1 MRQLWDIKA
10 YRLLFF
16 AGFLS
21 ELGTYI
27 SEVAILLRIFELVG
41 QQKQF
46 LGMTQAV
53 FLVFMILGTLLG
65 GVWGERNSK
74 HKILLLCEAA
84 RIPVLGAMLV
94 WDTSPWGA
102 NSWQRRCGIF
112 FRYVQSHSPSVDEPD
127 PAQLP
132 YRQR

>member
-46 LGMTQAV
+46 LGMT
-53 FLVFMILGTLLG
+53 
-65 GVWGERNSK
+65 
-74 HKILLLCEAA
+74 
-84 RIPVLGAMLV
+84 
-94 WDTSPWGA
+94 
-102 NSWQRRCGIF
+102 
-112 FRYVQSHSPSVDEPD
+112 
-127 PAQLP
+127 
-132 YRQR
+132 